1 MKKIQTIIV
10 ASVLVMGMVLS
21 GPVFADSQGKG
32 GRRGFGVNQRHKGGG
47 LMLLAKYQQSNLMV
61 QVLSEMVEQQTPETI
76 RTKVKEK
83 GMRAVM
89 LELNIDRQKFRDK
102 MEAEVRKRVE
112 QAATDGT
119 ITAEQE
125 NEILTNME
133 NRSQR
138 REVMKQLIEKGLE
151 DGTITQEQAQMIGP
165 KRR

>member
-1 MKKIQTIIV
+1 
-10 ASVLVMGMVLS
+10 MGMALS
-21 GPVFADSQGKG
+21 VPVFADRQGKD

-47 LMLLAKYQQSNLMV
+47 LVLLAKYEQMNLMA
-61 QVLSEMVEQQTPETI
+61 QVLSEMAEKETPETI

-89 LELNIDRQKFRDK
+89 LELNIDRQKFREK
-102 MEAEVRKRVE
+102 MQAEVRKRVE
-112 QAATDGT
+112 KAATAGT

-125 NEILTNME
+125 EEILTHME